1 MSIADKLKKTLGET
15 NFFKK
20 EEEPVGL
27 TQVAQNKE
35 PVKVDD
41 EFDDLTEAVVP
52 NIVSINPKVERVNK
66 FEDLAAQLVNK
77 IKNTP
82 YWTEF
87 SMKSQEKMISKYFDK
102 KVKTPKYI
110 EIPYSLTDK
119 LTFIEEVL
127 KSVV

>member
-1 MSIADKLKKTLGET
+1 MSIADKLKKTLSET

-20 EEEPVGL
+20 EESFDCEAQVVQNDKPVEVYEEFNYINEPVA
-27 TQVAQNKE
+27 T
-35 PVKVDD
+35 
-41 EFDDLTEAVVP
+41 
-52 NIVSINPKVERVNK
+52 NIVSINSKIERVNK
-66 FEDLAAQLVNK
+66 FEDLAMQLVNK

-102 KVKTPKYI
+102 KVKTQKYV

>member
-1 MSIADKLKKTLGET
+1 MSIADRLKKTLTGV

-20 EEEPVGL
+20 SEDTDDKNVMLTVKEELGNEEIEFIEPV
-27 TQVAQNKE
+27 
-35 PVKVDD
+35 
-41 EFDDLTEAVVP
+41 EA
-52 NIVSINPKVERVNK
+52 NIVSINPKIEKVNK
-66 FEDLAAQLVNK
+66 FEDLAMELVNK

-87 SMKSQEKMISKYFDK
+87 PMKSQEKMISKYFDK
-102 KVKTPKYI
+102 KIKSQKYV

>member
-1 MSIADKLKKTLGET
+1 MSIADKLKKTLSET

-20 EEEPVGL
+20 TEPEKEVIIKTTQEEVFASEPELIEPVES
-27 TQVAQNKE
+27 K
-35 PVKVDD
+35 
-41 EFDDLTEAVVP
+41 
-52 NIVSINPKVERVNK
+52 IVSINPKVEKVNK
-66 FEDLAAQLVNK
+66 FEDLAIELVNK

-82 YWTEF
+82 YWSEF

-102 KVKTPKYI
+102 KIRSQKYV

>member
-1 MSIADKLKKTLGET
+1 MSIADKLKKTLSQT

-27 TQVAQNKE
+27 AQVAQNDG
-35 PVKVDD
+35 PV
-41 EFDDLTEAVVP
+41 EINEGIDDLAESVEP
-52 NIVSINPKVERVNK
+52 NIVSINQKVERVNK
-66 FEDLAAQLVNK
+66 FEDLAMQLVNK

-82 YWTEF
+82 YWAEF
-87 SMKSQEKMISKYFDK
+87 PMKSQEKMISKYFDK
-102 KVKTPKYI
+102 KIKTPKYL
-110 EIPYSLTDK
+110 EVPYSLTDK

>member
-1 MSIADKLKKTLGET
+1 MSIADKLKKTLSET

-27 TQVAQNKE
+27 AQVAQMEE
-35 PVKVDD
+35 PLDVD
-41 EFDDLTEAVVP
+41 EKFEDLTEHVVP

-66 FEDLAAQLVNK
+66 FEDLATQLVNK

-82 YWTEF
+82 YWAEF

-102 KVKTPKYI
+102 KVKTPKYV

>member
-1 MSIADKLKKTLGET
+1 MGIADKLKKTLSRT

-20 EEEPVGL
+20 EESFEHDAQVVQNDEPVEVYEEFNYI
-27 TQVAQNKE
+27 TE
-35 PVKVDD
+35 PV
-41 EFDDLTEAVVP
+41 ET
-52 NIVSINPKVERVNK
+52 NIVSINSKVERVNK
-66 FEDLAAQLVNK
+66 FEDLAMQLVNK

-82 YWTEF
+82 YWAEF

-102 KVKTPKYI
+102 KVKTQKYV

>member
-1 MSIADKLKKTLGET
+1 MSIADKLKKTLTET

-20 EEEPVGL
+20 SVADKSEKSTIPVIEIAKDEEIEFSEPVE
-27 TQVAQNKE
+27 T
-35 PVKVDD
+35 
-41 EFDDLTEAVVP
+41 
-52 NIVSINPKVERVNK
+52 NIVSINPKTEKVNK
-66 FEDLAAQLVNK
+66 FEDLAMELVNK
-77 IKNTP
+77 IKKTP

-102 KVKTPKYI
+102 KIKTPKYV

>member
-1 MSIADKLKKTLGET
+1 MSIADKLKKTLTET

-20 EEEPVGL
+20 SEPEKSEKSAIPVIEIAKDEEIDFSGPVE
-27 TQVAQNKE
+27 T
-35 PVKVDD
+35 
-41 EFDDLTEAVVP
+41 
-52 NIVSINPKVERVNK
+52 NIVSIHPKTEKVNK
-66 FEDLAAQLVNK
+66 FDDLAMELVNK
-77 IKNTP
+77 IKKTP

-102 KVKTPKYI
+102 KIKTPKYV